1 MNGRV
6 SGGACPGIRK
16 EKTMSGPKGGTAVV
30 AGAAVAGVP
39 ALAAVAAVAVPI
51 AAAALVGYGLY
62 KAGQAANEG
71 INKAIAE
78 REKHKNDM
86 RAEIASREQPVLSL
100 INNASS
106 RYTNEKQTLDAA
118 RQKAE
123 RELNQLC
130 STIERNRYTAE
141 AKESFRKAEELFAE
155 ANRLNTQFDTANNKS
170 AAKFAEARSKSG
182 SSARTVRSLVSEGQT
197 AGDEAVGAINAA
209 VESARNAT
217 LIYEETL
224 LIIQQKAAAER
235 QEELRRQ
242 NARSN
247 IDNVKSEIQ
256 TDNLV
261 FIQDWLGNESTELI
275 GKHIQQAENG
285 FSAKQYEEGTKLAQE
300 AAAMYR
306 QFYDTALKRKQQ
318 FENREII
325 ADALI
330 AALTDLQYDEPDV
343 NYEPKEGID
352 NAMLGNITL
361 FAKSKGETGDMRLSI
376 DLDGKVNL
384 EVENIPEGQE
394 AECHGRLTDLQAKV
408 ADTVDFEITDWG
420 RAKNVQ
426 PATKRGIP
434 KQRVQEQETVK
445 QRGV

>member
-1 MNGRV
+1 
-6 SGGACPGIRK
+6 
-16 EKTMSGPKGGTAVV
+16 MSGPKGGTAIVG
-30 AGAAVAGVP
+30 GAAVAGAPV
-39 ALAAVAAVAVPI
+39 LAAVAAVALPI
-51 AAAALVGYGLY
+51 AAAALAGYGLY

-106 RYTNEKQTLDAA
+106 RYTNEKQTLDIV
-118 RQKAE
+118 RRKAE
-123 RELNQLC
+123 QELNQFC
-130 STIERNRYTAE
+130 CTIEINRYTAE
-141 AKESFRKAEELFAE
+141 AKEAFRKAEELFAE
-155 ANRLNTQFDTANNKS
+155 ANRLSAQFNAANS
-170 AAKFAEARSKSG
+170 RAAAKFAEARSKSG
-182 SSARTVRSLVSEGQT
+182 SSVRTVRSLVSEGQT

-209 VESARNAT
+209 VESARNAK
-217 LIYEETL
+217 LVYEETL

-242 NARSN
+242 NARSS
-247 IDNVKSEIQ
+247 IDNAKSEIQ
-256 TDNLV
+256 TDNLT

-285 FSAKQYEEGTKLAQE
+285 FNAKQYEEGTKLAQE

-343 NYEPKEGID
+343 NYEPKDGEE
-352 NAMLGNITL
+352 NTMLGNITL

-376 DLDGKVNL
+376 DLDGKINL

-394 AECHGRLTDLQAKV
+394 VECHGRLTDLQAKV

-420 RAKNVQ
+420 RASHIK
-426 PATKRGIP
+426 PAVKDGV
-434 KQRVQEQETVK
+434 RVQQQLRQQERVK
-445 QRGV
+445 QRGT

>member
-1 MNGRV
+1 
-6 SGGACPGIRK
+6 
-16 EKTMSGPKGGTAVV
+16 MSGPKAGTAVV
-30 AGAAVAGVP
+30 GGGAAVAGAS
-39 ALAAVAAVAVPI
+39 ALAAVAAAALPI
-51 AAAALVGYGLY
+51 AAVALIGYGLY
-62 KAGQAANEG
+62 KAGQAANNG
-71 INKAIAE
+71 MDKAIAE

-86 RAEIASREQPVLSL
+86 QAEIASREQPVLSL
-100 INNASS
+100 IGNASS
-106 RYTNEKQTLDAA
+106 RWQTEKRSLDSS

-123 RELNQLC
+123 QELQKL
-130 STIERNRYTAE
+130 RNTAGTPQ
-141 AKESFRKAEELFAE
+141 AKQDAETAFRKAEELLDE
-155 ANRLNTQFDTANNKS
+155 ANRLNAQFNAANSKS
-170 AAKFAEARSKSG
+170 AAKFAEARSNSG

-197 AGDEAVGAINAA
+197 AGDQAVGAINAA
-209 VESARNAT
+209 VESARNAK
-217 LIYEETL
+217 LVYEETL
-224 LIIQQKAAAER
+224 LIVQQKAAAER

-247 IDNVKSEIQ
+247 IDNAKSEIQ
-256 TDNLV
+256 ADNLT

-285 FSAKQYEEGTKLAQE
+285 FSAKQYDEGTKLAQE

-318 FENREII
+318 FDNREII

-343 NYEPKEGID
+343 NYEPKDGEE
-352 NAMLGNITL
+352 NTMLGNITL

-420 RAKNVQ
+420 RASHIK
-426 PATKRGIP
+426 PANKDGV
-434 KQRVQEQETVK
+434 RVQQQLRQQEKVR